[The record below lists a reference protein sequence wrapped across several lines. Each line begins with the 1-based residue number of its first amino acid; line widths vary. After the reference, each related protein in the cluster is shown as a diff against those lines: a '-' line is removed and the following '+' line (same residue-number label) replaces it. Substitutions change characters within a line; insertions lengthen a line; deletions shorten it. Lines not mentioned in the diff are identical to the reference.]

1 MQPSGNGDPS
11 ASVAPVGVGA
21 GVVVTGALADEVGL
35 VVDVGD
41 VHDAATRALATMSK
55 TARARMFPT
64 VHRGQG
70 RWKLL
75 QRGHDL
81 FGDVEVRV
89 DVLHVV
95 QVLERVDQPQ
105 DLVRLSPSDRDRRL
119 RQHRELGR

>member
-55 TARARMFPT
+55 TARARMFRRYIA
-64 VHRGQG
+64 VRGDG
-70 RWKLL
+70 SCYSAAMTSSGMSK
-75 QRGHDL
+75 
-81 FGDVEVRV
+81 FA
-89 DVLHVV
+89 
-95 QVLERVDQPQ
+95 
-105 DLVRLSPSDRDRRL
+105 
-119 RQHRELGR
+119 

>member
-55 TARARMFPT
+55 TARARMFRRYIA
-64 VHRGQG
+64 VG
-70 RWKLL
+70 
-75 QRGHDL
+75 
-81 FGDVEVRV
+81 GDG
-89 DVLHVV
+89 
-95 QVLERVDQPQ
+95 
-105 DLVRLSPSDRDRRL
+105 SCYNAAMTSS
-119 RQHRELGR
+119 GMSKFA